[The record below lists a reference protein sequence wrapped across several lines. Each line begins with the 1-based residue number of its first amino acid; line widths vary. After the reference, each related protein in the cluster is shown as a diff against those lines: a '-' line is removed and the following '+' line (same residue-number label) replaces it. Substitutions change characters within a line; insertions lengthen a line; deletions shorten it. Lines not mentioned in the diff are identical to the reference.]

1 MTAMNYRDFLQSHA
15 RELRLPYAGG
25 LKVRDESRTWRL
37 RHEIPPGW
45 YRFRESGRF
54 LEVHEVIEPELH
66 AWQLPP
72 ARGYLAQGRFVTD
85 ETVTGIFGLAE
96 NEDSPRYTPI
106 LARRWFDGRL
116 WFEMPD
122 FEGEAES
129 AVRDSYEEEKS
140 IQGIKGVTPGLA
152 HAFLLDRTAREM
164 ARAFEKRKLEE
175 ADAKRR
181 AEELAR
187 WENSIDGRIALA
199 LSHSGAELLDWRRS
213 GGSEATV
220 RYRLSHQ
227 RFECVIDTDTL
238 QILDAGICLEGE
250 DASLNLSSLPSA
262 VREAIDTGALHV
274 WRPG

>member
-1 MTAMNYRDFLQSHA
+1 MNYRHFLQDHP

-25 LKVRDESRTWRL
+25 LKVRDATRTWRL
-37 RHEIPPGW
+37 RYEIPPGW

-54 LEVHEVIEPELH
+54 LEVHEVIESELH
-66 AWQLPP
+66 SWRLPA

-85 ETVTGIFGLAE
+85 EAVTGIFGFTA

-129 AVRDSYEEEKS
+129 DVRESYEEDRP
-140 IQGIKGVTPGLA
+140 IRGIKGVAPGLA
-152 HAFLLDRTAREM
+152 HAFLLDQTAREM
-164 ARAFEKRKLEE
+164 ARAAERRKLEQ
-175 ADAKRR
+175 ADARHR
-181 AEELAR
+181 AAELVR
-187 WENSIDGRIALA
+187 WESSVDGRIALA

-213 GGSEATV
+213 GGNRATV
-220 RYRLSHQ
+220 RYRLASQ
-227 RFECVIDTDTL
+227 RFECVIDSDSL
-238 QILDAGICLEGE
+238 QILDAGICLDGE

-262 VREAIDTGALHV
+262 VREAIDTGQLHV